1 MAASTSPGFDVGR
14 LDHFLKEVLPGLQG
28 LPSIEPVAGGQS
40 NPTFFVS
47 YGQRRLVLRK
57 RPAGAVASSA
67 HAVDREYRIMQAL
80 AAIDFP
86 VPRMRV
92 LHNGPKVVGTAF
104 YMMDRVEG
112 RVFADCALP
121 GVAPAQR
128 REMYL
133 DMARTL
139 ARLHSVD
146 WQAIGL
152 ADFGKPGNYF
162 SRQLGRLS
170 RQLES
175 DGGAVG
181 ELGEL
186 QSWLRSHIP
195 QDDTTAI
202 AHGDFRI
209 GNLMFHPVKPRVVAV
224 LDWELSTLGHPLA
237 DLAYSAL
244 AWRLKSSE
252 YMGLRD
258 LEPASLG
265 IPSEDEYLD
274 CYLEQFPRAGRPA
287 PFHFAF
293 ALYRLAVIFAGIGQR
308 ARLGTAAGSNAGEL
322 GSLSG
327 RFARAGLLALR
338 G

>member
-1 MAASTSPGFDVGR
+1 
-14 LDHFLKEVLPGLQG
+14 
-28 LPSIEPVAGGQS
+28 
-40 NPTFFVS
+40 
-47 YGQRRLVLRK
+47 
-57 RPAGAVASSA
+57 
-67 HAVDREYRIMQAL
+67 
-80 AAIDFP
+80 
-86 VPRMRV
+86 
-92 LHNGPKVVGTAF
+92 
-104 YMMDRVEG
+104 MDRVEG

-139 ARLHSVD
+139 ARLHCVD

-162 SRQLGRLS
+162 ARQLGRLS
-170 RQLES
+170 RQLEHE
-175 DGGAVG
+175 GGAAG
-181 ELGEL
+181 ALAQL
-186 QSWLRSHIP
+186 QSWLMEQVP

-209 GNLMFHPVKPRVVAV
+209 GNLMFHPVEPRVVAV

-244 AWRLKSSE
+244 AWRLNSDE
-252 YMGLRD
+252 YMGMRD
-258 LEPASLG
+258 LDPAALG
-265 IPSEDEYLD
+265 IPSEDDYLA
-274 CYLEQFPRAGRPA
+274 CYLQRCPGAGRPG

-308 ARLGTAAGSNAGEL
+308 ARLGTAAGSNAAEL
-322 GSLSG
+322 GALSA
-327 RFARAGLLALR
+327 RFAQAGLLALR
-338 G
+338 A